1 MTNQQAIGLDLIVN
15 GEDTATAA
23 LKRMSA
29 AQEVLSQKIK
39 VGVDAGA
46 KNSRSLDQVTV
57 ATKKAENEI
66 KRHAVAMSQGVIT
79 GNQYQREINRISA
92 RLKAMGLEE
101 AQKKVMSFGRR
112 VADANRELQS
122 STAIIKQVEA
132 ANKRLSAS
140 TDRVSTSKVRVA
152 AAAKTAT
159 DATSRTRQAFLNTA
173 NSIAILDG
181 PLGGVASRFSAFGVL
196 IGRTGI
202 LLGTFAVGLSAL
214 GVATTKSIRAFMEFE
229 VQTAKIEAVLKTT
242 GSQSGLTASEIESM
256 SARIALSTLESESS
270 VRSAASQLLTFR
282 NVSKNAFEEVLK
294 SAADMAALGFGT
306 VESEAVKLAKALEDP
321 RQSLASLSRSGITF
335 TRQQRQVIIAMVESG
350 RQGEAMAK
358 ILENVNR
365 QVGGAGEAAARD
377 TMAGAFDTIS
387 QAVGRATREFGEFIV
402 ESTRLGMVVGL
413 IAESLSDYAGGP
425 KSVESQIK
433 TARAEV
439 ERFNALIQ
447 EIESRSGFGQAGRDS
462 RVAAI
467 RAYRQEQLDIISSL
481 EKQLKLEESMNAAT
495 RARTQLSQA
504 SLSVDNLL
512 AEADAIR
519 ENIGLTEQQIRVNR
533 ALAAEGFFRVDI
545 SARLSAYEAA
555 LRAANT
561 PLGEMNDLIAAF
573 NKKLLEGIAAGDE
586 LAEALELTEK
596 ARSDREWLL
605 RNQQNQLDAALEY
618 FDAFVAGQQDAMNN
632 TNFLNAN
639 LGQMAKVVGRTA
651 DEAVRLRDALAAAG
665 RASLGR
671 TDQISVLQAQIS
683 AARRGV
689 SVEGAGAAAETAIQ
703 LSRAGATADQIAAAA
718 SKASSEAAT
727 ISSLQDTLSE
737 LTKSASK
744 DGRSGS
750 KKEPTSME
758 GEVAALLEEQRQ
770 MKILFG
776 LRDQEQRQM
785 EIYFDL
791 VKRNEKADIK
801 MTDTALKGAAER
813 IAIEQEKNRVIEE
826 GLKRQQDISNMLE
839 SSMEKAFMS
848 IVDGTSSVKDAFRA
862 MASDIIKELYRIF
875 VVKKITGMIAGA
887 IPGLGGGVTVPNSV
901 LAAISPNANGNA
913 FSNGNVVPF
922 ANGGVVG
929 SPTTFPMAG
938 GKTGLMGE
946 AGPEAIM
953 PLKRGKDGKLG
964 VAADGGGAVV
974 VNNHFNISA
983 NGDDSVKRIVRQQIP
998 QIAEATKAAVVDAKR
1013 RGGSYGRAFG

>member
-1 MTNQQAIGLDLIVN
+1 MTDLNAITLELKVT
-15 GEDTATAA
+15 GEEAVTAA
-23 LKRMSA
+23 VKRLTA
-29 AQEVLSQKIK
+29 AQEALSQKIK
-39 VGVDAGA
+39 VSVDAGA
-46 KNSRSLDQVTV
+46 KKSRSLDQVTV

-66 KRHAVAMSQGVIT
+66 KRHATAMSQGVIT

-112 VADANRELQS
+112 VADANRELQT

-152 AAAKTAT
+152 AAAKSAT

-387 QAVGRATREFGEFIV
+387 QATARAVREFGSFIIQASGLDKTIKALASGLEEFA
-402 ESTRLGMVVGL
+402 L
-413 IAESLSDYAGGP
+413 GP
-425 KSVESQIK
+425 KELSLDRQVDLARENLNLVLR
-433 TARAEV
+433 ARAEEGAASQ
-439 ERFNALIQ
+439 ERIAYLNEAIAIQADEAATAEQLAYISQNLAVYQQELNALQQDYGDQALVIART
-447 EIESRSGFGQAGRDS
+447 ELSRLETQRQLRDVKAAEN
-462 RVAAI
+462 RVAEFGRSI
-467 RAYRQEQLDIISSL
+467 
-481 EKQLKLEESMNAAT
+481 
-495 RARTQLSQA
+495 
-504 SLSVDNLL
+504 DNIKM
-512 AEADAIR
+512 EADLIR
-519 ENIGLTEQQIRVNR
+519 ENIGLTEEQIRVRR
-533 ALAAEGFFRVDI
+533 ALAAEGLLGVDI
-545 SARLSAYEAA
+545 EREINEYV
-555 LRAANT
+555 
-561 PLGEMNDLIAAF
+561 
-573 NKKLLEGIAAGDE
+573 KKLREAGVE
-586 LAEALELTEK
+586 HFEIKRL
-596 ARSDREWLL
+596 
-605 RNQQNQLDAALEY
+605 
-618 FDAFVAGQQDAMNN
+618 
-632 TNFLNAN
+632 
-639 LGQMAKVVGRTA
+639 A
-651 DEAVRLRDALAAAG
+651 DEARATLEQMTDAAEDYANALRQAAESRALSGVIDSLENENTLMEEQIRLLDEGVSFSDARRQAELNLQLVLAQNLLIEGQITQEKYDQLAASIALNQAMSAEIET
-665 RASLGR
+665 RRPVTVR
-671 TDQISVLQAQIS
+671 TPRGGGGS
-683 AARRGV
+683 RR
-689 SVEGAGAAAETAIQ
+689 
-703 LSRAGATADQIAAAA
+703 
-718 SKASSEAAT
+718 
-727 ISSLQDTLSE
+727 
-737 LTKSASK
+737 
-744 DGRSGS
+744 
-750 KKEPTSME
+750 EPTNISDSIAEME
-758 GEVAALLEEQRQ
+758 KQVAQERILL
-770 MKILFG
+770 G
-776 LRDQEQRQM
+776 LRGQEQQAM
-785 EIYFDL
+785 EVYFDL

-801 MTDTALKGAAER
+801 MTDGALMGAAKR
-813 IAIEQEKNRVIEE
+813 IAAEQEKNRVIEE

-848 IVDGTSSVKDAFRA
+848 IVDGTSSVKDAFKA

-875 VVKKITGMIAGA
+875 VVKRITGMIAGA
-887 IPGLGGGVTVPNSV
+887 IMGGPTAAATSAAAAGAGGLY
-901 LAAISPNANGNA
+901 ANGAA

-964 VAADGGGAVV
+964 VAADGGGAVNIV
-974 VNNHFNISA
+974 QNFNISA

>member
-1 MTNQQAIGLDLIVN
+1 MTEQVVGLRAVTEGFDEGVAAI
-15 GEDTATAA
+15 
-23 LKRMSA
+23 KRMSA

-66 KRHAVAMSQGVIT
+66 KRHAAAMSQGVIT

-92 RLKAMGLEE
+92 RLKAMGLED

-112 VADANRELQS
+112 VADANRELQT

-202 LLGTFAVGLSAL
+202 VLGTFAVGLSAL
-214 GVATTKSIRAFMEFE
+214 GMVATKSIRAFMEFE

-350 RQGEAMAK
+350 RQSEAMAK

-365 QVGGAGEAAARD
+365 QVGGAGDAAARD
-377 TMAGAFDTIS
+377 TMAGAFDTIG
-387 QAVGRATREFGEFIV
+387 QATARAAREFGSFIAQASGLDKTIKALASGLEEFA
-402 ESTRLGMVVGL
+402 L
-413 IAESLSDYAGGP
+413 GP
-425 KSVESQIK
+425 KELSLDRQVDLARENLNLVLR
-433 TARAEV
+433 ARAEDGAASQ
-439 ERFNALIQ
+439 ERIAYLNEAIAIQADEAATAEQRAYISQNLAAYQQELNVLQQDYGDQALVIART
-447 EIESRSGFGQAGRDS
+447 ELSRLETQRQLRDVKAAEN
-462 RVAAI
+462 RVADFGRSI
-467 RAYRQEQLDIISSL
+467 DNIKME
-481 EKQLKLEESMNAAT
+481 
-495 RARTQLSQA
+495 
-504 SLSVDNLL
+504 VDL
-512 AEADAIR
+512 IR
-519 ENIGLTEQQIRVNR
+519 ENIGLTEEQIRVRR
-533 ALAAEGFFRVDI
+533 ALAAEGLLGVDI
-545 SARLSAYEAA
+545 EREINEYV
-555 LRAANT
+555 
-561 PLGEMNDLIAAF
+561 
-573 NKKLLEGIAAGDE
+573 KKLREAGVE
-586 LAEALELTEK
+586 HFEIKRL
-596 ARSDREWLL
+596 
-605 RNQQNQLDAALEY
+605 
-618 FDAFVAGQQDAMNN
+618 
-632 TNFLNAN
+632 
-639 LGQMAKVVGRTA
+639 A
-651 DEAVRLRDALAAAG
+651 DEARATLEQMTDAAEDYANALRQAAESRALSGVIDSLENENALMEEQIRLLDEGVSFSDARRQAELNLQLVLAQNLLIEGQITQEKYDQLAASIALNQAMSAEIETRRPVTVRTPGGGGGRSNVVDINEILNKRREQIEQERVLVQLTG
-665 RASLGR
+665 RARLEQELYF
-671 TDQISVLQAQIS
+671 DIIKQIPEAQ
-683 AARRGV
+683 
-689 SVEGAGAAAETAIQ
+689 
-703 LSRAGATADQIAAAA
+703 RAGAEQQVRNTVQVIAN
-718 SKASSEAAT
+718 
-727 ISSLQDTLSE
+727 IQD
-737 LTKSASK
+737 
-744 DGRSGS
+744 
-750 KKEPTSME
+750 
-758 GEVAALLEEQRQ
+758 
-770 MKILFG
+770 
-776 LRDQEQRQM
+776 
-785 EIYFDL
+785 EIDAHI
-791 VKRNEKADIK
+791 EK
-801 MTDTALKGAAER
+801 
-813 IAIEQEKNRVIEE
+813 QRVIED
-826 GLKRQQDISNMLE
+826 GLKRQQDLYDMVG
-839 SSMEKAFMS
+839 SSMEKSFMS
-848 IVDGTSSVKDAFRA
+848 MVDGTATVKDAFKA
-862 MASDIIKELYRIF
+862 MASDIIKELYRVL
-875 VVKKITGMIAGA
+875 VVQRLVGGFNVSTGTGTGIVGA
-887 IPGLGGGVTVPNSV
+887 IGRLFG
-901 LAAISPNANGNA
+901 NANGNA

-964 VAADGGGAVV
+964 VAADGGGTVV